1 MEWRAVNEERG
12 LIEIPEDLLGSVVKC
27 LTEPGR
33 PILGALEFVPPVPGL
48 YAIGADAEIWASLG
62 LKAMDPGVPL
72 YVGKSESS
80 LVGRDLGD
88 HFGVDPEN
96 VPNTGSS
103 TVRRSFAALLRET
116 LEFQAVPRNKKSPE
130 RPANYGLEDGGD
142 LRLTSWMQVHLT
154 LAWWPKPSGLSYP
167 LESIEKKII
176 KKLDPPINI
185 LHARTE
191 RKALKGARA
200 AMAAEARAWMEEN
213 AR

>member
-1 MEWRAVNEERG
+1 MEWRAVNDQRG
-12 LIEIPEDLLGSVVKC
+12 LIEIPEDLLSSVIKC

-33 PILGALEFVPPVPGL
+33 PISGALELVPPVPGL
-48 YAIGADAEIWASLG
+48 YAIGADAVVWASLG
-62 LKAMDPGVPL
+62 LKAMDSGVPL

-80 LVGRDLGD
+80 LVGRDLD
-88 HFGVDPEN
+88 EHFGVDPES

-103 TVRRSFAALLRET
+103 TVRRSFAALLRES
-116 LEFQAVPRNKKSPE
+116 LELQAVPRNKKSPE

-142 LRLTSWMQVHLT
+142 LRLTNWMQVHLT
-154 LAWWPKPSGLSYP
+154 LAWWPKPRELSCP
-167 LESIEKKII
+167 LESVEKKII

-200 AMAAEARAWMEEN
+200 AMTAEACAWIEEN